1 MLIDFH
7 SHILPAADHGSDD
20 LETSLKQVELAGKA
34 GMKAV
39 VATPHFYPR
48 YEDVGSFLRRREET
62 AKRLREAL
70 PQNAPR
76 ILIGGEIQLCQ
87 NLERM
92 PELDLLCIEGTN
104 VLLLELP
111 RSFSIRHYEQT
122 LEPLLYERKLKVVL
136 AHIDRYRA
144 SAIDLL
150 LDMGFYGQ
158 LNVSSF
164 RRLRTR
170 RLATDW
176 GRSGSVVALGSDMHG
191 AEIGYKDF
199 PRAEKCLKGDYVRI
213 MNRAAALLGLEKT

>member
-20 LETSLKQVELAGKA
+20 LETSLKQVELAAKA
-34 GMKAV
+34 GITAV

-48 YEDVGSFLRRREET
+48 YEGVETFLRRREET

-76 ILIGGEIQLCQ
+76 IIIGGEIQLCR

-92 PELDLLCIEGTN
+92 PELDQLCIEGTN

-111 RSFSIRHYEQT
+111 RNFSFSHYEQT
-122 LEPLLYERKLKVVL
+122 LDALLYDRRLRVVL
-136 AHIDRYRA
+136 AHIDRYR
-144 SAIDLL
+144 SSVIDLL

-170 RLATDW
+170 KLATNW
-176 GRSGSVVALGSDMHG
+176 GKSGSVVALGSDIHG
-191 AEIGYKDF
+191 TSVGYKDF
-199 PRAEKCLKGDYVRI
+199 PLAEKCLKQDYGRI
-213 MNRAAALLGLEKT
+213 MAQTAALLGL